1 MSRMDIE
8 STLIIPRPDAA
19 PERAAVPPARQIP
32 IEQESPSHK
41 VNQRSDLVRY
51 TATEDVL
58 DEASKFQKQ
67 SGYDQPAGKGKQAV
81 ESYLS
86 LERESRREDIH
97 KLLGVDIYA

>member
-1 MSRMDIE
+1 MDIE

-19 PERAAVPPARQIP
+19 PERAAVPSARQISQ
-32 IEQESPSHK
+32 EQEPLPK
-41 VNQRSDLVRY
+41 VNQRNDMVRY

-58 DEASKFQKQ
+58 DEASKFQRQ

-86 LERESRREDIH
+86 LERESRRDDIH
-97 KLLGVDIYA
+97 KMLGVDLYA